1 MGTREFSCDFF
12 PVTQED
18 EDKAI
23 ELNLTYPIGSL
34 LFDIWYD
41 KEHNATPI
49 YMTNAVVKNSTLVCP
64 DELNE
69 KMLRHLIY
77 VQSKKT
83 QLIAYCMILI
93 ERRNYVRRISR
104 IRKRE
109 TKLHPALAPCQC
121 DYDIVIDS
129 CGNFLKLI
137 QCDCQLVTEYIPS
150 TAKKVKFAYCWTG
163 QKKPYMVVM
172 GILNQKLVKLY

>member
-1 MGTREFSCDFF
+1 MF
-12 PVTQED
+12 
-18 EDKAI
+18 A
-23 ELNLTYPIGSL
+23 EL
-34 LFDIWYD
+34 
-41 KEHNATPI
+41 
-49 YMTNAVVKNSTLVCP
+49 V
-64 DELNE
+64 ELG
-69 KMLRHLIY
+69 
-77 VQSKKT
+77 
-83 QLIAYCMILI
+83 
-93 ERRNYVRRISR
+93 
-104 IRKRE
+104 KRE